1 MAHLGQVSE
10 GTTPQ
15 ILKMILTNSDP
26 RSYCRICLFQKQS
39 RVHLDI
45 VRMSVEG
52 LEGLGNVWV
61 RIDILKCFERVEAE
75 RYTELVERGYLPVP
89 SLHDSQDLDRPEDI
103 WDAVGPEA
111 TCSGQVRSVQR
122 KE

>member
-1 MAHLGQVSE
+1 MAHLCRVSE

-15 ILKMILTNSDP
+15 IPKMILTNSDP
-26 RSYCRICLFQKQS
+26 RSYFRICLFHKHS
-39 RVHLDI
+39 RVHLDV

-52 LEGLGNVWV
+52 LEGPGNVWV

-89 SLHDSQDLDRPEDI
+89 SLHDSQDLDRPENI
-103 WDAVGPEA
+103 RDAVGPEA
-111 TCSGQVRSVQR
+111 TCSG
-122 KE
+122 